1 MDRVKLQAGEIETG
15 SRLVRRLL
23 RHQFPHWAD
32 LPIERVPSRGTDHD
46 IYRLGDQLCARMPR
60 TGWAAG
66 QAEREAAWLPG
77 LAPHLP
83 LALPVQVAL
92 GQPADGYPFT
102 WSVCQWLP
110 GGNAHGTLSDLR
122 QAAADLAGFVTAMR
136 QIDTTG
142 APPRLP
148 GARGAPLAEND
159 ERVRGSIEGL
169 GDRVDRTAVTRS
181 WEESLAAWP
190 WNHGVWVHGD
200 LIPGNLLVDH
210 DRLSAVIDWGALNA
224 GDPACDLQPGWNIF
238 AWDSRTLFLSE
249 LGADDDA
256 YLRGRGLTLYRAITG
271 LYYWDTNPGMIRQ
284 ASHAL
289 AQVLADT

>member
-1 MDRVKLQAGEIETG
+1 MGRVKILAGDIETD

-32 LPIERVPSRGTDHD
+32 LPIKMVPSHGTDHD

-66 QAEREAAWLPG
+66 QAEREAVWLPR

-102 WSVCQWLP
+102 WSVYQWLP
-110 GGNAHGTLSDLR
+110 GDNANGTISDLR
-122 QAAADLAGFVTAMR
+122 QAATDLAGFVTAMR
-136 QIDTTG
+136 RIDTTG
-142 APPRLP
+142 APPRPP
-148 GARGAPLAEND
+148 GARGAPLAECD
-159 ERVRGSIEGL
+159 ERVRRSIEGL
-169 GDRVDRTAVTRS
+169 GDRIDGTAVTRS
-181 WEESLAAWP
+181 WEESLAAQP
-190 WNHGVWVHGD
+190 WNRDVWLHGD
-200 LIPGNLLVDH
+200 LLPGNLLVNH
-210 DRLSAVIDWGALNA
+210 GRLSAVIDWGALNA
-224 GDPACDLQPGWNIF
+224 GDPACDLQPAWNIF
-238 AWDSRTLFLSE
+238 AGPSRKLFLSE

-256 YLRGRGLTLYRAITG
+256 CLRGRGWTLYQAITG

-289 AQVLADT
+289 AQVLAGT